1 MIVSVR
7 SLYAQAELEK
17 AQNTLLISTRPP
29 VLCQAE
35 AMNKQ
40 SIQKLACTIDE
51 VCLMYHKLSGWFSS
65 HPVREC
71 EDCTR

>member
-1 MIVSVR
+1 MIR
-7 SLYAQAELEK
+7 
-17 AQNTLLISTRPP
+17 
-29 VLCQAE
+29 QAE

-51 VCLMYHKLSGWFSS
+51 VCLMYHKLSGWFGS

-71 EDCTR
+71 EDCTRQCKLAL